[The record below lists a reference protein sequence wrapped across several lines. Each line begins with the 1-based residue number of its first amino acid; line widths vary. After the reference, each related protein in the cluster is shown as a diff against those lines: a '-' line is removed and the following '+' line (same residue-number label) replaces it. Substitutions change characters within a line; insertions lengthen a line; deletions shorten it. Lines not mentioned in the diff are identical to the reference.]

1 MNVRINK
8 MKTKQ
13 LYKIHD
19 RYYNNNTYHYY
30 GTDYEIN
37 EDPRLEQPKP
47 LAKSVEEIIYMDPNN
62 CHLIPEIGLSQTLSS
77 FKNQNFHLINM
88 HKM

>member
-13 LYKIHD
+13 FYKIHD

-47 LAKSVEEIIYMDPNN
+47 LAKSVEEIIFMDPNN
-62 CHLIPEIGLSQTLSS
+62 CPWYEPLDPGDWTPLDSIFI
-77 FKNQNFHLINM
+77 
-88 HKM
+88 